1 MTTSGTVA
9 YRPNIEEVIAES
21 FERCGIDP
29 QTQTGQKATSAR
41 RSLNLLF
48 TEWSNRGYNYWTVQ
62 YNTIALTAGTSNYSL
77 TAGIVDVIDMVYR
90 NNSNDQPM
98 QRISISEYNQIPDKT
113 TSGKS
118 SQFMLDRQYTPTINV
133 WPVPDSADDTIRY
146 YGVYQVEDIT
156 ASYQD
161 TDVPYRWTDAMCAGL
176 AAKLATKFAPER
188 AEGLYVLYERAFK
201 FASDEEG
208 ASVTLRVRPSGLNLY

>member
-1 MTTSGTVA
+1 
-9 YRPNIEEVIAES
+9 
-21 FERCGIDP
+21 
-29 QTQTGQKATSAR
+29 
-41 RSLNLLF
+41 
-48 TEWSNRGYNYWTVQ
+48 
-62 YNTIALTAGTSNYSL
+62 
-77 TAGIVDVIDMVYR
+77 MVYR

-118 SQFMLDRQYTPTINV
+118 SQFMLDRQYTPIINV
-133 WPVPDSADDTIRY
+133 WPVPDSTDDTIRY
-146 YGVYQVEDIT
+146 YGVYQLEDVT
-156 ASYQD
+156 ASFQD

>member
-1 MTTSGTVA
+1 M
-9 YRPNIEEVIAES
+9 
-21 FERCGIDP
+21 
-29 QTQTGQKATSAR
+29 
-41 RSLNLLF
+41 
-48 TEWSNRGYNYWTVQ
+48 
-62 YNTIALTAGTSNYSL
+62 
-77 TAGIVDVIDMVYR
+77 
-90 NNSNDQPM
+90 
-98 QRISISEYNQIPDKT
+98 
-113 TSGKS
+113 
-118 SQFMLDRQYTPTINV
+118 
-133 WPVPDSADDTIRY
+133 PDSADDTIRY